1 VDNAANF
8 DHLDFTHHYSAVF
21 GKPIRRIMKKDT
33 MQQIAPTATML
44 LLNRYLSDIFDMGDR
59 DEMSWKHIGHGCAS
73 LLATDNWR
81 ECLDYRRPD
90 ERLTPEQYTKLD
102 ALWYLVADIMKK
114 QGKQWFIN
122 SLYVLQDHNP
132 KLLYSATYL
141 GTSWMGYR
149 DLIEKQNLIV
159 RKEN

>member
-1 VDNAANF
+1 
-8 DHLDFTHHYSAVF
+8 
-21 GKPIRRIMKKDT
+21 M
-33 MQQIAPTATML
+33 
-44 LLNRYLSDIFDMGDR
+44 
-59 DEMSWKHIGHGCAS
+59 
-73 LLATDNWR
+73 
-81 ECLDYRRPD
+81 DYRRPD

-122 SLYVLQDHNP
+122 SLYVLADHNP
-132 KLLYSATYL
+132 KAMYSATYL

-149 DLIEKQNLIV
+149 DLIEKQNLMV